1 MHKLLIYYITIK
13 TNIKRGVLRLEL
25 LGCEECKLSRS
36 KLDWFSNHYD
46 FYGWESLYSLQSHI

>member
-13 TNIKRGVLRLEL
+13 TNIERGVLRLEL

-36 KLDWFSNHYD
+36 KLD
-46 FYGWESLYSLQSHI
+46 